1 MYPSVRRRYHFRLQP
16 TDTRAMSSCGCQLS
30 QMVFSL
36 YIRLGSCEFIDEL
49 GMESPHGVLRPTGC
63 INYK

>member
-49 GMESPHGVLRPTGC
+49 GNGVSSWCAETDGV
-63 INYK
+63 YKL